1 MADDPVGDGGKLMS
15 AHGLDLT
22 SGAVIRCGRNRFFV
36 FFLFPVFKSYDQI
49 WRNVTTVSLFLC
61 NSETGGHCEFIEVN
75 GRAF

>member
-22 SGAVIRCGRNRFFV
+22 SGAVIRCGHKRFSV
-36 FFLFPVFKSYDQI
+36 FFLFPVSSPKS
-49 WRNVTTVSLFLC
+49 
-61 NSETGGHCEFIEVN
+61 EFIEEVN